1 MNKIML
7 LISTT
12 SAVLLTALAENC
24 IQLNN
29 NEILAGASNSII
41 NVRDSSDYTTQQ
53 YMSSLQHQQT
63 AITINGANLK
73 APHFLSITT
82 AGSTQLVGEIAVN
95 GVVVKNINN
104 NQASVNLS
112 PLLSTGINSV
122 EISGNYKPAR
132 DSVRIQF
139 SGPGTKVTQQT
150 SGNGILRETLI
161 IAVH

>member
-1 MNKIML
+1 ML

-12 SAVLLTALAENC
+12 SAVLLTALAQTC
-24 IQLNN
+24 TQINN
-29 NEILAGASNSII
+29 HEILA
-41 NVRDSSDYTTQQ
+41 SSF
-53 YMSSLQHQQT
+53 QHQQT
-63 AITINGANLK
+63 AITMNRTNLK
-73 APHFLSITT
+73 APHFLTITT
-82 AGSTQLVGEIAVN
+82 ARSTQLVGEIAVN

-122 EISGNYKPAR
+122 EISGDYKPAR
-132 DSVRIQF
+132 DSVRIEF

>member
-1 MNKIML
+1 ML

-29 NEILAGASNSII
+29 NEILA
-41 NVRDSSDYTTQQ
+41 SSF
-53 YMSSLQHQQT
+53 QHQQT

-73 APHFLSITT
+73 APHFLIITT